1 MCKPLVVLGF
11 AWAVIGQSVAQSAGR
26 EGIAVPGMPLEVV
39 ELMARQQDAW
49 NHGDLVGFM
58 DGYWKSDSLVFV
70 GSSGLTAGHQATLA
84 RYQWSYPNQEAM
96 GTLTFTNIA
105 WQFLGAESGW
115 LVGRW
120 ALGKST
126 GDDARGMYTLLWRV
140 VEGRWVIV
148 ADHSS

>member
-1 MCKPLVVLGF
+1 MGHV
-11 AWAVIGQSVAQSAGR
+11 AAQSAGQ
-26 EGIAVPGMPLEVV
+26 EGIAVPGMPSEVV
-39 ELMARQQDAW
+39 EVMARQQDAW

-70 GSSGLTAGHQATLA
+70 GSTGLTAGHQATLA
-84 RYQWSYPNQEAM
+84 RYQRSYPNQEAM

-120 ALGKST
+120 ALDKST
-126 GDDARGMYTLLWRV
+126 GDDAQGMYTLLWRV
-140 VEGRWVIV
+140 VEGKWVIV